1 MDPWPEGVGGDHRL
15 GGDSGAAAG
24 AAGAGGGAGT
34 GAGIDEIREIHE
46 IQQIREIREIQE
58 ILTARDV
65 EETTESLKIMDVP
78 DAFDE
83 FGAERPGR
91 LELDELMAQLV
102 ERAHEVMTTQG
113 RLRGLLRAHRA
124 VAADLSLEVVLRRIA
139 EAACELVDARYG
151 ALGVI
156 ARDGRLEQFIHV
168 GMDADLVGRI
178 GHLPRGEGVL
188 GLLTAEPR
196 AVRLDDIA
204 AHEHAV
210 GFPPGHPPMRTFL
223 GVPIKVRSE
232 VFGNLYLTEKRG
244 GRRFTAQDEEL
255 VLALAAS
262 AGVAIEN
269 ARLFGAAQRRQ
280 QWLQAS
286 ADIMRHLLAD
296 GPEPLTLIVA
306 RAREVADA
314 DLACVLL
321 ADGATEELLVD
332 AADGPQ
338 ADRLLGESVPMA
350 GTLAGRA
357 VAAGRPLLVDDAA
370 AEPGVTGFG
379 GLDIGPLMVIPL
391 VGAQVGTGAVVL
403 ARGPAGRPFADGDLD
418 MAATFAG
425 HVQVALGLAASRAT
439 RDRLLVLEDRDRI
452 ARDLHDHVMQR
463 LYAVALGLQGMAAAE
478 ERPQSAGR
486 LTTYVDDLDATIREI
501 RSTVFE
507 LRGRRSTGGPGV
519 RARLGEIVEE
529 VAEALGFSPRLRVD
543 GPLDTALE
551 GNIADHLL
559 AVARESLS
567 NVARHAR
574 ASRVE
579 LSVTVGQGWLC
590 AEVTDDGVGLGDTG
604 RRSGLR
610 NLRSRAEELG
620 GTFDIAPG
628 PSGGT
633 RLRWA
638 VPLP

>member
-1 MDPWPEGVGGDHRL
+1 MDPWPERAGGDHR
-15 GGDSGAAAG
+15 G
-24 AAGAGGGAGT
+24 GGGAGPAAGS
-34 GAGIDEIREIHE
+34 GAAPGTAAAGLGEGSGGGPPEPRSSPPSAELLDG
-46 IQQIREIREIQE
+46 QE
-58 ILTARDV
+58 DRGMI
-65 EETTESLKIMDVP
+65 ESAKLLDVP
-78 DAFDE
+78 DLLGDVA
-83 FGAERPGR
+83 APRPGR

-168 GMDADLVGRI
+168 GMDADLVRDI
-178 GHLPRGEGVL
+178 GHLPRGDGVL

-196 AVRLDDIA
+196 PVRLDDIA
-204 AHEHAV
+204 AHGHAV
-210 GFPPGHPPMRTFL
+210 GFPAGHPPMRTFL

-244 GRRFTAQDEEL
+244 GRLFTAQDEEL

-296 GPEPLTLIVA
+296 GVEPLSLIVA

-314 DLACVLL
+314 ELACVLL
-321 ADGATEELLVD
+321 ADEVTGELLVD
-332 AADGPQ
+332 AAAAVDTAV
-338 ADRLLGESVPMA
+338 ADALIGAAVPFA

-357 VAAGRPLLVDDAA
+357 VAQGRPLLVDDAA
-370 AEPGVTGFG
+370 AEAGTSGVGPAAT
-379 GLDIGPLMVIPL
+379 GPLMVIPL
-391 VGAQVGTGAVVL
+391 VGAQARTGAVVL
-403 ARGPAGRPFADGDLD
+403 ARGPGSRPFADSDLD

-425 HVQVALGLAASRAT
+425 HVQVALGLATSRAT

-478 ERPQSAGR
+478 DRPQSAGR

-507 LRGRRSTGGPGV
+507 LRGRRTAGGPGV
-519 RARLGEIVEE
+519 RSRLVEIVEE
-529 VAEALGFSPRLRVD
+529 VGEALGFSPRLRID
-543 GPLDTALE
+543 GPLDTLLE
-551 GNIADHLL
+551 GGVVDHLL
-559 AVARESLS
+559 AVVRESLS

-574 ASRVE
+574 ASAVE
-579 LSVTVGQGWLC
+579 LSVSVRDGRLQV
-590 AEVTDDGVGLGDTG
+590 EVTDDGVGLGDTG
-604 RRSGLR
+604 RRSGLQ

-620 GTFDIAPG
+620 GTFGIASG
-628 PSGGT
+628 PAGGT
-633 RLRWA
+633 CLRWS
-638 VPLP
+638 VPLS

>member
-1 MDPWPEGVGGDHRL
+1 
-15 GGDSGAAAG
+15 
-24 AAGAGGGAGT
+24 
-34 GAGIDEIREIHE
+34 
-46 IQQIREIREIQE
+46 
-58 ILTARDV
+58 
-65 EETTESLKIMDVP
+65 MDVP

>member
-1 MDPWPEGVGGDHRL
+1 MI
-15 GGDSGAAAG
+15 DS
-24 AAGAGGGAGT
+24 
-34 GAGIDEIREIHE
+34 EK
-46 IQQIREIREIQE
+46 
-58 ILTARDV
+58 L
-65 EETTESLKIMDVP
+65 LDVP
-78 DAFDE
+78 DS
-83 FGAERPGR
+83 FGEITPPGPGR

-102 ERAHEVMTTQG
+102 ERAQEVMTTQG

-139 EAACELVDARYG
+139 EAACELVDASYG

-168 GMDADLVGRI
+168 GMDADLVSSI
-178 GHLPRGEGVL
+178 GHLPRGDGVL

-196 AVRLDDIA
+196 PVRLDDIS
-204 AHEHAV
+204 AHRHAV

-232 VFGNLYLTEKRG
+232 VFGNLYLTDKRG
-244 GRRFTAQDEEL
+244 GRRFTAQDEEM

-296 GPEPLTLIVA
+296 GSDPLDLIVG
-306 RAREVADA
+306 RAREVAAA

-321 ADGATEELLVD
+321 ADEATGELLVD
-332 AADGPQ
+332 AADGPG
-338 ADRLLGESVPMA
+338 ADALAGRAAAAA
-350 GTLAGRA
+350 GTLAGRS

-370 AEPGVTGFG
+370 AEPGGSGIGAVEV
-379 GLDIGPLMVIPL
+379 GPLMVIPL
-391 VGAQVGTGAVVL
+391 VGAQTRAGAVVL
-403 ARGPAGRPFADGDLD
+403 ARRPAGRPFADSDLD

-425 HVQVALGLAASRAT
+425 HVQVALNLATSRAT

-478 ERPQSAGR
+478 ERPQPAGR
-486 LTTYVDDLDATIREI
+486 LSTYVDDLDATIREI

-507 LRGRRSTGGPGV
+507 LRGRRSTGGPGA
-519 RARLGEIVEE
+519 RARLVEIVEE
-529 VAEALGFSPRLRVD
+529 IGEALGFSPRLRVD
-543 GPLDTALE
+543 GPLDSVVE
-551 GNIADHLL
+551 GVVVDHLL
-559 AVARESLS
+559 AVVRESLS
-567 NVARHAR
+567 NVVRHAR

-579 LSVTVGQGWLC
+579 LVVSVSQGWLR
-590 AEVTDDGVGLGDTG
+590 AEVTDDGVGLGGTG
-604 RRSGLR
+604 RRSGLH

-620 GTFDIAPG
+620 GTFDVAAG
-628 PSGGT
+628 PTGGT
-633 RLRWA
+633 CLRWS

>member
-1 MDPWPEGVGGDHRL
+1 MDPWLEGACGDNSPGDDTDGGLDDTDGGLLETPRL
-15 GGDSGAAAG
+15 LGIRRLRELLDGREAGEMIDSEKLLDAPAP
-24 AAGAGGGAGT
+24 
-34 GAGIDEIREIHE
+34 
-46 IQQIREIREIQE
+46 
-58 ILTARDV
+58 LP
-65 EETTESLKIMDVP
+65 VP
-78 DAFDE
+78 DS
-83 FGAERPGR
+83 FGEAPPTRTDR

-113 RLRGLLRAHRA
+113 RLRSLLRAHRA

-156 ARDGRLEQFIHV
+156 ARDGRMEQFIHV
-168 GMDADLVGRI
+168 GMDADLVRRI

-188 GLLTAEPR
+188 GLLTADPR
-196 AVRLDDIA
+196 PVRLDDIA
-204 AHEHAV
+204 AHDHAV

-296 GPEPLTLIVA
+296 GAEPLALIVG

-321 ADGATEELLVD
+321 ADEVTGELLIE
-332 AADGPQ
+332 AADGLA
-338 ADRLLGESVPMA
+338 ADSLVGQVVPTEA
-350 GTLAGRA
+350 TLAGRS
-357 VAAGRPLLVDDAA
+357 VADGRPVLVDDATL
-370 AEPGVTGFG
+370 EPGSS
-379 GLDIGPLMVIPL
+379 GLGTVGIGPIMVIPL
-391 VGAQVGTGAVVL
+391 VGTQTRLGAVVL
-403 ARGPAGRPFADGDLD
+403 ARETGGRPFADTDLD

-425 HVQVALGLAASRAT
+425 HVQVALGLATSRAN

-478 ERPQSAGR
+478 DRAPAAGR
-486 LTTYVDDLDATIREI
+486 LSTYVDDLDATIREI

-507 LRGRRSTGGPGV
+507 LRGRRSSGGAGV
-519 RARLGEIVEE
+519 RARLVEIVEE
-529 VAEALGFSPRLRVD
+529 IGEALGFSPRLRVD
-543 GPLDTALE
+543 GPLDSVLSGKTV
-551 GNIADHLL
+551 DHLL

-574 ASRVE
+574 ASRAE
-579 LSVTVGQGWLC
+579 LSVTVGQGWLR
-590 AEVTDDGVGLGDTG
+590 AEVTDDGVGLGDTS
-604 RRSGLR
+604 RRSGLD

-620 GTFDIAPG
+620 GTFDIAAG

-638 VPLP
+638 VPLR